1 MCFTISP
8 RHLVGSIRD
17 GHRSHWTWGPASLR
31 NVVEALIDVGQY
43 EYSPR
48 VRLVIGAALGV
59 GGLIM
64 TVAGLRQLLLVVHPL
79 QSSEMAGVLMGLLIL
94 FAGVSIS
101 LPPVGG
107 VRQYL
112 FGALAVTCMAL
123 LFDWVAFVPGPRD
136 FHAGASAIHRGGSV
150 NSTVGRVAFG
160 LFAVFCDL
168 FAYYAWRKTLQQ
180 LKRHANTDP
189 T

>member
-1 MCFTISP
+1 
-8 RHLVGSIRD
+8 
-17 GHRSHWTWGPASLR
+17 
-31 NVVEALIDVGQY
+31 VGQY

-107 VRQYL
+107 ARQYI

-123 LFDWVAFVPGPRD
+123 LFDWVAFVPGARD
-136 FHAGASAIHRGGSV
+136 FHAGASSIHRGGSV

-160 LFAVFCDL
+160 LFAVLLDL
-168 FAYYAWRKTLQQ
+168 FAFYAWRSTLRQ

>member
-1 MCFTISP
+1 
-8 RHLVGSIRD
+8 L
-17 GHRSHWTWGPASLR
+17 LR
-31 NVVEALIDVGQY
+31 NVAGELIDLGQY

-48 VRLVIGAALGV
+48 VRLVIGAVLGV

-64 TVAGLRQLLLVVHPL
+64 TVAGFRQLLLVIHPL

-101 LPPVGG
+101 MPPVSG
-107 VRQYL
+107 VRQYV
-112 FGALAVTCMAL
+112 FGALAITCMAL
-123 LFDWVAFVPGPRD
+123 LFDWVAFAPGPRD
-136 FHAGASAIHRGGSV
+136 FHSGASSIHRGGSV

-160 LFAVFCDL
+160 LFAVLMDL
-168 FAYYAWRKTLQQ
+168 FALYAWRTTLRQ
-180 LKRHANTDP
+180 LKRRANTDP